1 MRNFP
6 HLFVASLLCLGTSL
20 AHGQPLYHAP
30 YHTAAGAPQDLV
42 YDDANEGEGVNIDT
56 QTDEQLATPNMP
68 TPLTSSPPRVMQ
80 TPPQPM
86 GIMGGYAP
94 AMNPPSPLRRTDYVE
109 KNELAAPV
117 LTNYGILDEK
127 TGSLPMDIWKPFS
140 YSEAAAL
147 LNNSTHTVN
156 SGAANAVF
164 KDVLRLAGLSKTYE
178 PSGTAENANAFFV
191 ARVMAAQAAG
201 DSAGALALA
210 KTRETA
216 FKPLEWQMFIEEEL
230 RQRRV
235 VDACVLAAQYVP
247 STSGVF
253 GQKMGI
259 LCSIKD
265 GKHDEARLALDL
277 FREAGDGDALF
288 LELAERALAPNV
300 NPKDSKKA
308 PPKYDNLSV
317 LQVAAIAI
325 GRVKLKTDNIEGLM
339 TPPQP
344 MLLDI
349 AMGDVQRIKLAEQ
362 FARSRQIASDVY
374 NAVIG
379 GVKFPAKAIEKF
391 RSNPE
396 TLLTVPEKEW
406 PAPLRRA
413 AAIRAII
420 EEENAAQKAHII
432 AAALPGFSN
441 ADLLGA
447 LGDSL
452 EADVSGL
459 AALPDNLAAAP
470 AMARLLLL
478 RGNKD
483 AQSWWRLAS
492 AAPANREA
500 LLPLFPLAL
509 LRGVMSEDER
519 TIWFEQYGRTQ
530 AFSGDKKNFN
540 LAMIKSLGVLMP
552 SNVES
557 QLASQNVLPAGNAND
572 GRLNMLLSNISRDAN
587 DAVLRAVLA
596 LKAMRQD
603 ALAEKLVL
611 LKL

>member
-1 MRNFP
+1 MRLSFQ
-6 HLFVASLLCLGTSL
+6 HLLCGLLCVSL
-20 AHGQPLYHAP
+20 AGGAQ
-30 YHTAAGAPQDLV
+30 AASYGAPQALYEDE
-42 YDDANEGEGVNIDT
+42 DAAEQGEGLNIDS

-68 TPLTSSPPRVMQ
+68 NLNMNVQPMPQPVLRHA
-80 TPPQPM
+80 PQPM
-86 GIMGGYAP
+86 GYAP
-94 AMNPPSPLRRTDYVE
+94 AVSAPVPMARRGDYVE

-127 TGSLPMDIWKPFS
+127 TGSLPMDIWKVFN
-140 YSEAAAL
+140 YSEATGL
-147 LNNSTHTVN
+147 LNSSTQIVN
-156 SGAANAVF
+156 AGTANGAF
-164 KDVLRLAGLSKTYE
+164 KDLLRAAALSKTYE
-178 PSGTAENANAFFV
+178 PVGSPEIANAFFN

-210 KTRETA
+210 KTREA
-216 FKPLEWQMFIEEEL
+216 SFKPADWQVFIEQEL

-235 VDACVLAAQYVP
+235 VDACVLSAQYLP
-247 STSGVF
+247 ATNDVF
-253 GQKMGI
+253 AQKMGI

-265 GKHDEARLALDL
+265 GKADAARLNLDL
-277 FREAGDGDALF
+277 LRESGDGDTLF

-300 NPKDSKKA
+300 NPKKQTTKFE
-308 PPKYDNLSV
+308 NLSV
-317 LQVAAIAI
+317 LHVAAIAI
-325 GRVKLKTDNIEGLM
+325 GRVKIKAENIDGM
-339 TPPQP
+339 MSPQQP
-344 MLLDI
+344 ILLDI
-349 AMGDVQRIKLAEQ
+349 AMSDVQRIKLAEQ
-362 FARSRQIASDVY
+362 FARSRQIASDVF
-374 NAVIG
+374 NAVIS
-379 GVKFPAKAIEKF
+379 GVKFPAKSIAGF

-413 AAIRAII
+413 AALRSII
-420 EEENAAQKAHII
+420 EEENSAQKAHIV
-432 AAALPGFSN
+432 AAALAGFSN

-452 EADVSGL
+452 EADVAGL

-470 AMARLLLL
+470 AMARLMLL

-519 TIWFEQYGRTQ
+519 SVWFEHYGRTQ
-530 AFSGDKKNFN
+530 MLSADKKSFN
-540 LAMIKSLGVLMP
+540 LAMVKTLGVMLP
-552 SNVES
+552 SNVDS
-557 QLASQNVLPAGNAND
+557 QLAAQNVVPSGD
-572 GRLNMLLSNISRDAN
+572 ITSDRRLNVLLSNTNRDVN

-596 LKAMRQD
+596 LKSMRQD

>member
-1 MRNFP
+1 MRNTF
-6 HLFVASLLCLGTSL
+6 HHVLCGLLLSVASA
-20 AHGQPLYHAP
+20 AHAQAPHQAP
-30 YHTAAGAPQDLV
+30 YRAAAGVPQDLV
-42 YDDANEGEGVNIDT
+42 VDDANEGEGVNIDT
-56 QTDEQLATPNMP
+56 QTDEQLATPNFP
-68 TPLTSSPPRVMQ
+68 SHPPVMQ
-80 TPPQPM
+80 TAPQPM
-86 GIMGGYAP
+86 GYAP
-94 AMNPPSPLRRTDYVE
+94 AMAAPPPPSSSIGRRADYVE

-117 LTNYGILDEK
+117 LTHYGILDEK
-127 TGSLPMDIWKPFS
+127 TGSLPMDIWKTFS

-156 SGAANAVF
+156 TGNANAVF

-178 PSGTAENANAFFV
+178 PSGTPETANAFFV

-210 KTRETA
+210 KTRAAA
-216 FKPLEWQMFIEEEL
+216 FKPLEWQVFIEEEL

-235 VDACVLAAQYVP
+235 VDACVLAAQYTP
-247 STSGVF
+247 ATSSAF

-265 GKHDEARLALDL
+265 GKADEARLALDVL
-277 FREAGDGDALF
+277 REAGDGDALF

-325 GRVKLKTDNIEGLM
+325 GRVKLKTDNIEAVM
-339 TPPQP
+339 VPPQP

-374 NAVIG
+374 NAVIS

-413 AAIRAII
+413 AAIRSII

-452 EADVSGL
+452 EADVAGL

-509 LRGVMSEDER
+509 LRGVMSDDER
-519 TIWFEQYGRTQ
+519 NAWFENYGRTQ

-540 LAMIKSLGVLMP
+540 LAMVKHLGVLMP

-557 QLASQNVLPAGNAND
+557 QLAAQNVVPAGDAND
-572 GRLNMLLSNISRDAN
+572 KRVNALLSNVSRDAN
-587 DAVLRAVLA
+587 DAVLRAVWA
-596 LKAMRQD
+596 LKTMRQD
-603 ALAEKLVL
+603 GLAEKLVL